1 MVFSSIEF
9 IFRFLLIFLV
19 VYYITPRRFR
29 NIILLTGSLVFYA
42 WGETKY
48 FFLILV
54 SIFINYLF
62 TLLMVSSKKRKPYLI
77 LMLIFNMGMLFV
89 FKYLNFFIDNINLI
103 PGVNISNVD
112 FGHLPLGISFY
123 TFQIISYVVDVYR
136 NKFPAE
142 KNIISFATYI
152 TMFPQLTA
160 GPIVYYSEVKDDLK
174 KRRLRPSDIEAG
186 VTTFIIGLAYK
197 VLLADQIYTMWNS
210 IQTAGVYGITTEVSW
225 LGAWAYSFKIYFDF
239 AGYSMMAIG
248 LGRILGFCIPI
259 NFVDPYQSKTAT
271 EFWRRWHI
279 TLGRWFKE
287 YIYFPLG
294 GNRKGKKRMVLNLF
308 VVWAFT
314 GLWHGANWNFIIWG
328 LGFFVILMI
337 EKFYTYNFLNK
348 SKIIGH
354 LYMFIVIPVSWVV
367 FALEDFDRL
376 ILYLKRMFFIP
387 ISGTVDIDKAQ
398 LWDKYFGDYWWLL
411 LICAIAATEIP
422 MRIVEKFYNSIIMK
436 VLLIVLFWVCINFL
450 LKSGGNPFLYF
461 GF

>member
-42 WGETKY
+42 WGEKKY

-152 TMFPQLTA
+152 SLGKTPSSFQAQIMLFNALVSLVVLSSLCKMLSILPHN
-160 GPIVYYSEVKDDLK
+160 PVYLK
-174 KRRLRPSDIEAG
+174 K
-186 VTTFIIGLAYK
+186 T
-197 VLLADQIYTMWNS
+197 
-210 IQTAGVYGITTEVSW
+210 
-225 LGAWAYSFKIYFDF
+225 
-239 AGYSMMAIG
+239 
-248 LGRILGFCIPI
+248 
-259 NFVDPYQSKTAT
+259 
-271 EFWRRWHI
+271 
-279 TLGRWFKE
+279 
-287 YIYFPLG
+287 
-294 GNRKGKKRMVLNLF
+294 
-308 VVWAFT
+308 
-314 GLWHGANWNFIIWG
+314 
-328 LGFFVILMI
+328 
-337 EKFYTYNFLNK
+337 
-348 SKIIGH
+348 
-354 LYMFIVIPVSWVV
+354 
-367 FALEDFDRL
+367 
-376 ILYLKRMFFIP
+376 
-387 ISGTVDIDKAQ
+387 
-398 LWDKYFGDYWWLL
+398 
-411 LICAIAATEIP
+411 
-422 MRIVEKFYNSIIMK
+422 
-436 VLLIVLFWVCINFL
+436 
-450 LKSGGNPFLYF
+450 
-461 GF
+461 